1 MNNYLI
7 VETDRNLIRDLNSN
21 AIVNKNKSEYD
32 QFLKI
37 SEQKYKEK
45 KEFRDS
51 KKITVQYEEQYVGI
65 NYMVITIIL
74 GLLAAI
80 GYYVL
85 IAVPASK
92 ERLRKELTD
101 AISNHKKG

>member
-7 VETDRNLIRDLNSN
+7 VKTDRNLIRDLNSN

-45 KEFRDS
+45 REFENLKDEVKS
-51 KKITVQYEEQYVGI
+51 IKNDLSEIKS
-65 NYMVITIIL
+65 
-74 GLLAAI
+74 LLTFI
-80 GYYVL
+80 VN
-85 IAVPASK
+85 K
-92 ERLRKELTD
+92 
-101 AISNHKKG
+101 

>member
-7 VETDRNLIRDLNSN
+7 VKTDRNLIRDLNSN

-45 KEFRDS
+45 KEFENLKHEVNSIKNDLS
-51 KKITVQYEEQYVGI
+51 EIKS
-65 NYMVITIIL
+65 
-74 GLLAAI
+74 LLTFI
-80 GYYVL
+80 VN
-85 IAVPASK
+85 K
-92 ERLRKELTD
+92 
-101 AISNHKKG
+101 

>member
-45 KEFRDS
+45 KEFENLKNEVNLIKNDLTEI
-51 KKITVQYEEQYVGI
+51 KA
-65 NYMVITIIL
+65 
-74 GLLAAI
+74 LLT
-80 GYYVL
+80 L
-85 IAVPASK
+85 IVNK
-92 ERLRKELTD
+92 
-101 AISNHKKG
+101 